1 MVSKAVAG
9 TVCLWIWSVIFQHSN
24 QIQTSQ
30 VLRLILKKAC
40 RTFKIK
46 YRLLYNWLHFQIRF
60 CFSFFSLLSYI
71 SQNIHED
78 SLVNGIN
85 QSNNPFIPKSPCSI
99 MWKVRPWH
107 CFLHVAP
114 FFFGGIG
121 ANSSSSMKH
130 QKCKGKIKRWLCIES
145 QLKVPNNVK

>member
-1 MVSKAVAG
+1 MFLKNIQLLKQNNSKSAISFKVSEFEAWYDVNAKIKMVSKAVAG

-46 YRLLYNWLHFQIRF
+46 YRPLYNWLHFQIRF

-107 CFLHVAP
+107 CFC
-114 FFFGGIG
+114 
-121 ANSSSSMKH
+121 M
-130 QKCKGKIKRWLCIES
+130 
-145 QLKVPNNVK
+145 